1 MAIPSVCLSV
11 TCWYCIETNAH
22 IVKFFPQS
30 DRGMNLVFWSLPPLQ
45 NSKRNCVSGGVK
57 YTGVGTF
64 AIFDWNRCIS
74 QKRYEIGPQLLW
86 NTNRKSEA
94 ADRSVSIPMTLRD
107 LERRD
112 AMGQFFSGGSLYY
125 VYIVWPRMT
134 EIGIV
139 TPKHFSIGW
148 ATPPIAR
155 RRAGRHCLQNVW
167 DLLRVRT
174 HKWETTTK

>member
-1 MAIPSVCLSV
+1 MKFSWRSDNSTSACYTCIARCCYGNSVRRSV
-11 TCWYCIETNAH
+11 RHMLICIETNAH

-30 DRGMNLVFWSLPPLQ
+30 GRGMNLVFWSLPPLQ

-112 AMGQFFSGGSLYY
+112 AMGQFFFWWISILRLY
-125 VYIVWPRMT
+125 RLT
-134 EIGIV
+134 
-139 TPKHFSIGW
+139 
-148 ATPPIAR
+148 
-155 RRAGRHCLQNVW
+155 
-167 DLLRVRT
+167 
-174 HKWETTTK
+174 